1 MNTRFAFAPF
11 EMLRF
16 HSRVNF
22 FIFASLLVIGTL
34 GTLGA
39 GTASAQHKMSK
50 RYPTSKN
57 VRVELKNI
65 SGTIVVESWDR
76 SEIKLTAILES
87 PKANLVPRQ
96 EGDGLIVDVMGDNR
110 GRVDIGSINFHLQ
123 VPTNSSVDLETKM
136 GGITVRNIRGGLV
149 RAHVSSEGDIEL
161 TGITASRV
169 YAKNRIGDIFFD
181 GEFAR
186 DGEDHLQSGKSNIN
200 IRIPANSAFSLT
212 AAAPNKQIHIGEFWN
227 NGFKS
232 MGDGRK
238 FVGNV
243 GGGKSEVVVTNFQGS
258 ITFMRR

>member
-1 MNTRFAFAPF
+1 MKIRSMFAQIEMFRFS
-11 EMLRF
+11 LRAQF
-16 HSRVNF
+16 LIV
-22 FIFASLLVIGTL
+22 ASLLVIS
-34 GTLGA
+34 TLGA
-39 GTASAQHKMSK
+39 VTALAQQKMSK
-50 RYPTSKN
+50 RYPVSKN
-57 VRVELKNI
+57 VRVVLKNI
-65 SGTIVVESWDR
+65 TGTIVVESWDR
-76 SEIKLTAILES
+76 NEIKLTAILES
-87 PKANLVPRQ
+87 PKANLSPRQ
-96 EGDGLIVDVMGDNR
+96 EGDGFIVDVMSDNR
-110 GRVDIGSINFHLQ
+110 GRADIGHINFRLQ
-123 VPTNSSVDLETKM
+123 VPAYSEVDLETKM
-136 GGITVRNIRGGLV
+136 GNITVTNMRGRLV

-161 TGITASRV
+161 TGISASHV

-186 DGEDHLQSGKSNIN
+186 DGQYYLQSGKGNIN

-243 GGGKSEVVVTNFQGS
+243 GGGQSEVVVTNFQGS

>member
-1 MNTRFAFAPF
+1 MKIRVTFARL
-11 EMLRF
+11 EVLRAK
-16 HSRVNF
+16 F
-22 FIFASLLVIGTL
+22 FIFTSLLLIGTVA
-34 GTLGA
+34 TVGA
-39 GTASAQHKMSK
+39 LTASAQHKMSK
-50 RYPTSKN
+50 RYPAGKN

-65 SGTIVVESWDR
+65 SGTITVESWDR
-76 SEIKLTAILES
+76 SEIKLTAMLES
-87 PKANLVPRQ
+87 PKAHVSPRQ
-96 EGDGLIVDVMGDNR
+96 EGDGFIVDVMGDNR
-110 GRVDIGSINFHLQ
+110 GRGDIGAINFHLQ
-123 VPTNSSVDLETKM
+123 VPVNSSVDLETKM

-186 DGEDHLQSGKSNIN
+186 DGEYHLQSGKGNIN

-227 NGFKS
+227 NNFKS

-243 GGGKSEVVVTNFQGS
+243 GGGQSEVVVTNFQGS

>member
-1 MNTRFAFAPF
+1 MKIRFTFAQI
-11 EMLRF
+11 EMFRF
-16 HSRVNF
+16 HSRAKF
-22 FIFASLLVIGTL
+22 FIASLLVMGTL
-34 GTLGA
+34 GTFGTA
-39 GTASAQHKMSK
+39 TASAQHKMSK
-50 RYPTSKN
+50 RYPTSRN

-87 PKANLVPRQ
+87 PKANLIPRQ

-110 GRVDIGSINFHLQ
+110 GRGDVGAVNFHLQ
-123 VPTNSSVDLETKM
+123 VPANSSVDLETKI

-186 DGEDHLQSGKSNIN
+186 DGEYHLQSGKGNIN

-243 GGGKSEVVVTNFQGS
+243 GGGQSEVVVTNFQGS

>member
-1 MNTRFAFAPF
+1 MKTRFTFAHI
-11 EMLRF
+11 EMF
-16 HSRVNF
+16 FNSRAMF
-22 FIFASLLVIGTL
+22 FIFASLLVIGS
-34 GTLGA
+34 LGA
-39 GTASAQHKMSK
+39 GTVSAQHKMSK
-50 RYPTSKN
+50 RYPAGKN

-65 SGTIVVESWDR
+65 SGTITVESWNR
-76 SEIKLTAILES
+76 NEIKLTAVLES
-87 PKANLVPRQ
+87 PKANLAPRQ
-96 EGDGLIVDVMGDNR
+96 DGDGLFVDVMGDNR
-110 GRVDIGSINFHLQ
+110 GRGDVGSINFHLQ
-123 VPTNSSVDLETKM
+123 VPVNSSVDLETKM
-136 GGITVRNIRGGLV
+136 GGITVRNISGGLV

-186 DGEDHLQSGKSNIN
+186 DGEYHLQSGKGNIN

-212 AAAPNKQIHIGEFWN
+212 AAAPNKQINIGAFWN

-243 GGGKSEVVVTNFQGS
+243 GGGQSEVVVTNFQGS
-258 ITFMRR
+258 ITFIRR